1 MERIMDANNNR
12 KGLVGSATLK
22 IDNRTGNENSK
33 QKLRWPIDKIVF
45 LLETDFLNDNFQKW
59 VQYPHLGTIV
69 KLCEAVPEWGTVG
82 FGY

>member
-1 MERIMDANNNR
+1 MKIQNR
-12 KGLVGSATLK
+12 NFGDQLIRLYFC
-22 IDNRTGNENSK
+22 
-33 QKLRWPIDKIVF
+33 LRLI
-45 LLETDFLNDNFQKW
+45 LLNDNFQKW